1 MQIPLFIISYI
12 HSITHSL
19 IHSLKNRQLL
29 FLRDTLVYTFTTF
42 GGPQAHVAI
51 LLREF
56 VEKRGYITES
66 ELMELSALSQILPGP
81 SSTQTLI
88 GVAWKV
94 GGLRLA
100 LLSFLIWV
108 LPSAAIMCAAA
119 ISYKTFAS
127 TGKINS
133 ILHFIKPAAVGIV
146 AYAAV
151 TFAQKFI
158 KSRVSAY
165 LATGS
170 LVATLILQNPYAFP
184 LLILLGGIIS
194 SALETQPT
202 EDAIRV
208 KLFSNVNPKKV
219 GYFIGILLFF
229 AALGALINRTSPFS
243 LPIRLFENFY
253 RNGILIFG
261 GGQVLV
267 PLMYTEFVELKH
279 YLSNAEFLSGY
290 ALQQAIPG
298 PTFSFTSF
306 VGAISLGNRG
316 YGLAGQIIGSLVAV
330 IGINLPGLILILF
343 IVPFWEDLK
352 KITRIKNSL
361 SGINAVAVG
370 FMATALI
377 LLVAPFGAD
386 WMSYL
391 IMAGAFCLLYFTRIK
406 APVVIIIGIAL
417 GLIF

>member
-1 MQIPLFIISYI
+1 M
-12 HSITHSL
+12 
-19 IHSLKNRQLL
+19 KNRQLL
-29 FLRDTLVYTFTTF
+29 FLRDTLIYTFSTF

-56 VEKRGYITES
+56 VEKRKYVTEA

-81 SSTQTLI
+81 SSTQTLV

-100 LLSFLIWV
+100 LLTFLIWV
-108 LPSAAIMCAAA
+108 LPSAAIMCLAA
-119 ISYKTFAS
+119 IGYKTFAS
-127 TGKINS
+127 TGKINN
-133 ILHFIKPAAVGIV
+133 ILHFIRPAAVGIV

-151 TFAQKFI
+151 TFAQKI
-158 KSRVSAY
+158 VKSRVSAY

-170 LVATLILQNPYAFP
+170 LIATLILQNPYAFP

-194 SALETQPT
+194 SAFETQPV

-243 LPIRLFENFY
+243 LPVRLFENFY

-290 ALQQAIPG
+290 ALQQALPG

-306 VGAISLGNRG
+306 VGAITLGNNG
-316 YGLAGQIIGSLVAV
+316 YGIAGEVIGSIVAV

-377 LLVAPFGAD
+377 LLVAPFGTN

-391 IMAGAFCLLYFTRIK
+391 IMICAFCLLYFTKIK
-406 APVVIIIGIAL
+406 TPVVILAGVVL
-417 GLIF
+417 GLLI